1 VTPIASRGQRLS
13 RRQRSGGRRLSLRFT
28 HTVSRQTVTAAT
40 AEAAGAGPPTSR
52 PGAPAERILAVDDEP
67 RYLEIIRFNLESA
80 GYQVSCAASGEAAL
94 ETAAAEEPDLIVLD
108 VMLPGIDGFEV
119 LTRVREHS
127 SCPVIMLTAKGSDE
141 DKVRGLRLGA
151 DDYVTKPFS
160 AQELLARVEAVLR
173 RAHPPES
180 SGREATTITVGDL
193 HIDRPSK
200 RVTLAGTEVRLSPTE
215 YRLLECLG
223 LSPGVLLSRDELLEQ
238 VWGKA
243 YRGEDEILRVT
254 LWRLR
259 QKLADDPSA
268 PRYIVTRP
276 GLGYMLA
283 GHGAVTDP

>member
-1 VTPIASRGQRLS
+1 M
-13 RRQRSGGRRLSLRFT
+13 
-28 HTVSRQTVTAAT
+28 
-40 AEAAGAGPPTSR
+40 AG
-52 PGAPAERILAVDDEP
+52 ERVLAVDDEP

-80 GYQVSCAASGEAAL
+80 GYEVVSAASGEEAL
-94 ETAAAEEPDLIVLD
+94 DLGAAEEPDLIVLD
-108 VMLPGIDGFEV
+108 VMRPGLDGFEV
-119 LTRVREHS
+119 CRRVRERS
-127 SCPVIMLTAKGSDE
+127 SRPIIMLTAKGAEE

-173 RAHPPES
+173 RARVPE
-180 SGREATTITVGDL
+180 GGERQPATVALGDL
-193 HIDRPSK
+193 RIDRQAK
-200 RVTLAGTEVRLSPTE
+200 QVTLAGREVRLSPTE
-215 YRLLECLG
+215 YRLLVCLADR
-223 LSPGVLLSRDELLEQ
+223 PGVVLSRDELLTQ

-243 YRGEDEILRVT
+243 YKGEDEILRVT

-283 GHGAVTDP
+283 GLEQP